1 MDELRE
7 RERREVRA
15 ENGVRLIHPSVSLF
29 VLFADSWMQDPLLV
43 LIADC
48 CYCLSYQPASP

>member
-15 ENGVRLIHPSVSLF
+15 ENDVRLIRPSVSLF
-29 VLFADSWMQDPLLV
+29 VLFADSWMQDPSPAG
-43 LIADC
+43 ADC
-48 CYCLSYQPASP
+48 